1 MVAIS
6 VSNVSKS
13 FADFQALRNV
23 SFSIEPGERVT
34 ILGPNGAGKTTI
46 MKLLIG
52 LLSPDSGEI
61 LIDGH
66 EPTSIEAR
74 SVVGYLPEDAQPYR
88 VLTVRENL
96 EYIAALRGV
105 ENVKDRA
112 DLIIGYLNLSEIAK
126 TKISALSRGN
136 VQRVS
141 IGIAMMH
148 SPKILLMDEPLNYL
162 DIPTQE
168 NVIRLLDSF
177 HATYFVSTHIL
188 SIAQRMTQRVIMIS
202 RGAITWQGTIGEL
215 NRLSTGGE
223 TLESTVSRMMQDEW
237 QSH

>member
-1 MVAIS
+1 MAAID
-6 VSNVSKS
+6 VRNVSKS
-13 FADFQALRNV
+13 FADFQALRNI
-23 SFSIEPGERVT
+23 SFSIEQGERVT

-52 LLSPDSGEI
+52 LLTPDDGEI
-61 LIDGH
+61 LIDEH
-66 EPTSIEAR
+66 EPTSIDAR
-74 SVVGYLPEDAQPYR
+74 SIVGYLPEDAQPYR

-105 ENVKDRA
+105 EDVKDRA
-112 DLIIGYLNLSEIAK
+112 DLIIGYLDLSELAK
-126 TKISALSRGN
+126 TKLSALSRGN

-168 NVIRLLDSF
+168 RVIKLLDSF

-188 SIAQRMTQRVIMIS
+188 SIAQRMTQRIIMLS
-202 RGAITWQGTIGEL
+202 KGRITWQGTIGDL
-215 NRLSTGGE
+215 NKLSSGDE

-237 QSH
+237 QTH